1 MDEQV
6 KAVCTWRFVFT
17 DTKTGEVT
25 KEIVKKNVLT
35 NDAKQIFAQ
44 ALAQM
49 FGDQSQ
55 GRYNW
60 CIMLGTGT
68 GVPSATDTGLFQPI
82 TSTAKKGDISYSNNQ
97 VTYHVRYQP
106 NEANGY
112 TFTEAGIYDGIA
124 KWSGFDP
131 TSDYSLGTFISHLL
145 IDPPAVK
152 DENNALDI
160 YATIT
165 FV

>member
-1 MDEQV
+1 MSE
-6 KAVCTWRFVFT
+6 KIRTVCTWRFVFV
-17 DTKTGEVT
+17 DAKTGKVT
-25 KEIVKKNVLT
+25 REFTLENTLT
-35 NDAKQIFAQ
+35 TGAKQIFAK
-44 ALAQM
+44 ALAEP
-49 FGDQSQ
+49 FGSGSQ
-55 GRYNW
+55 RYNW

-68 GVPSATDTGLFQPI
+68 GTPSATDTGLFQAM

-112 TFTEAGIYDGIA
+112 TFTEACIYDGIA
-124 KWSGFDP
+124 KWTDFDP
-131 TSDYSLGTFISHLL
+131 TTDYSLGTFISHLL

>member
-1 MDEQV
+1 MGEKV
-6 KAVCTWRFVFT
+6 KAKCTWRFVFT
-17 DTKTGEVT
+17 DAKTGKVT
-25 KEIVKKNVLT
+25 KEFTLKNTLT
-35 NDAKQIFAQ
+35 TGAKQIFAQ
-44 ALAQM
+44 ALAN
-49 FGDQSQ
+49 FGGGGS
-55 GRYNW
+55 RYNW

-68 GVPSATDTGLFQPI
+68 GTPSATDTGLFQAV

-97 VTYHVRYQP
+97 VTYHVKYQP

-112 TFTEAGIYDGIA
+112 TFTEAGIYEGIA
-124 KWSGFDP
+124 KWIDFDP
-131 TSDYSLGTFISHLL
+131 TTDYSLGTFVSHLL

-152 DENNALDI
+152 DENNALDV